1 MHVVLGSL
9 SGVALG
15 GFCCSNTSVL
25 LEIRQEYRDTKKQ
38 LEQYDRFID
47 RHRIVTLLIIL
58 VIGIVI
64 VRAAISFEV
73 LVQPAIIVFFIV
85 IAAAIIALSR
95 RFSSEKKLHKQMAQ
109 LKNEVV
115 IFHKYSREGYKDITR
130 DDLGLWS
137 GAESTD
143 SKPQQ
148 TGGVAALLFVLF
160 LIVLV
165 IIIMAFR
172 PSETAPVSH
181 SPRTSAPT
189 YTPSPAS
196 TSTHC
201 TSSAFGGSSYATVYT
216 DCY

>member
-1 MHVVLGSL
+1 MGEQN
-9 SGVALG
+9 
-15 GFCCSNTSVL
+15 NTSVL

-58 VIGIVI
+58 AIGIVI
-64 VRAAISFEV
+64 VRAAASFEV
-73 LVQPAIIVFFIV
+73 LVQPAIIIFFIV
-85 IAAAIIALSR
+85 ITAAIIALSR
-95 RFSSEKKLHKQMAQ
+95 RFSSEKRLHKQMAQ

-148 TGGVAALLFVLF
+148 TGNVVALLLVLF

-172 PSETAPVSH
+172 PSEAEPASH
-181 SPRTSAPT
+181 SPRTPAPDYDPT
-189 YTPSPAS
+189 YTSSPVS
-196 TSTHC
+196 TPTHC
-201 TSSAFGGSSYATVYT
+201 TSSAFGDSSFATIHT